1 MRALGIDL
9 GGKRIGI
16 AISDNDGKVATPL
29 QVLTRSKNTKEDHK
43 KINDLVS
50 EWEAEFVVVGMPY
63 SLNGDKGPAAKAVE
77 KEVEELAS
85 VVSVPVDVHDERLTT
100 VIAAQELSLQGLDN
114 KRQRKVID
122 QDAASVLLQSWLDNR
137 A

>member
-77 KEVEELAS
+77 KGVEELAS

-122 QDAASVLLQSWLDNR
+122 QVAASVILQSWLDNR

>member
-85 VVSVPVDVHDERLTT
+85 GVSVPVDVHDERLTT

-122 QDAASVLLQSWLDNR
+122 QVAASVILQSWLDNR